1 MAVATNWFD
10 SHSFLCVFIFNIDV
24 CEHFTHKCNT
34 EITLLDSFG
43 ILLCNRHILIQKSQ
57 RIKE

>member
-10 SHSFLCVFIFNIDV
+10 SHSFIVYVFIFKSTALKLSKRR
-24 CEHFTHKCNT
+24 ESL
-34 EITLLDSFG
+34 LLDSFG